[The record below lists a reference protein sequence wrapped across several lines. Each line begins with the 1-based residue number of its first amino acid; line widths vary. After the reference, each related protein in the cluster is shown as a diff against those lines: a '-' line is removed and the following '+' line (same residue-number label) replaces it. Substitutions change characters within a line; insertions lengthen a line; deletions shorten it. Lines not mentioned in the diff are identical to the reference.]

1 MIDYIIKGGWVMVP
15 ILFCSVLGL
24 AIVLERLYSLRES
37 RIHPPDFVTKIKK
50 LLHEGKI
57 NEAIAICGNSSF
69 AISKIIEAGI
79 MKINASRDEIK
90 EAIEHAGKKE
100 SIKLQKHLAPLA
112 TIATVA
118 PLLGLLGT
126 VTGMIKAFEVVA
138 AVGVGH
144 PKDLAGGVGEALIT
158 TAAGLIIG
166 IPALVAHNYFYKEAH
181 GYIAEMENTSMELL
195 DILKKD
201 ESTKGY
207 FHRDSEA
214 RGRER

>member
-1 MIDYIIKGGWVMVP
+1 MLNYIIKGGWVMAP

-24 AIVLERLYSLRES
+24 AIVLERFYSLRES
-37 RIHPPDFVTKIKK
+37 RIHPPEFVAKVKR

-57 NEAIAICGNSSF
+57 SEAIAICGNSSF
-69 AISKIIEAGI
+69 SISKIIEAGI
-79 MKINASRDEIK
+79 LKIHASRDEIK
-90 EAIEHAGKKE
+90 ETIEHAGKRE

-112 TIATVA
+112 TVATVA

-138 AVGVGH
+138 TVGVGQ

-181 GYIAEMENTSMELL
+181 GYISEMENTSMELL
-195 DILKKD
+195 DILKRD
-201 ESTKGY
+201 EGQRS
-207 FHRDSEA
+207 FSQRDAS
-214 RGRER
+214 R